1 MFLVTKTKYIFKSR
15 HRTAKKKNCYRAKV
29 ADRKCGKIKI
39 SGKDSSRSKINLRRN
54 KKQIQFADIL
64 LTCSS

>member
-15 HRTAKKKNCYRAKV
+15 HRPAKKNCYRAKV

-39 SGKDSSRSKINLRRN
+39 SGKGSSRSKIDLRRN
-54 KKQIQFADIL
+54 KKTNSIR
-64 LTCSS
+64 